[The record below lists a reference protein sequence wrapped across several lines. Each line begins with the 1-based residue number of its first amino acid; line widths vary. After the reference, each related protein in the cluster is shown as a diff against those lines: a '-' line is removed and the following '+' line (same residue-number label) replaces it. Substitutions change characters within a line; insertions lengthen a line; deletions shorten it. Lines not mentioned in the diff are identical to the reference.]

1 MIKDYINGFVL
12 NLQFLTRIPV
22 PVKIE
27 YSDRAFAA
35 GSVFAP
41 AIGLLIGLV
50 SVCVYLLFGFLDK
63 GPLALLFAMAAEIAA
78 TGGIHLDGL
87 ADTFDGIFSYRD
99 RYRVLEIMK
108 DSRLGTSGAIALV
121 LSLMLKYV
129 MLASLPGN
137 YIIFCLAAMPVL
149 SRMTISWSAGLSTYA
164 RKGEETMTA
173 GLVRNTG
180 PIEIIVSTTLAVII
194 GALLLKL
201 AVVPLVM
208 IIIAFSLMTVLY
220 MKFRIGGVTGDV
232 IGAIIEL
239 SEVVFLLSVLL
250 LDKLYSLQHMKLM

>member
-1 MIKDYINGFVL
+1 MNGFVL

-50 SVCVYLLFGFLDK
+50 SVCVYLLFGFMDK
-63 GPLALLFAMAAEIAA
+63 RPLALLLAMAAEITV
-78 TGGIHLDGL
+78 TGGLHLDGL

-99 RYRVLEIMK
+99 RSRVLEIMK
-108 DSRLGTSGAIALV
+108 DSRLGTGGAIGLV
-121 LSLMLKYV
+121 LALMLKYV
-129 MLASLPGN
+129 MLASLPDR
-137 YIIFCLAAMPVL
+137 YIVPCLAAMPVL
-149 SRMTISWSAGLSTYA
+149 SRMTIAWSAGLSPYA
-164 RKGEETMTA
+164 RKDDKTMAA

-180 PIEIIVSTTLAVII
+180 LIEIIISTTLAVVI
-194 GALLLKL
+194 GVLLLKL
-201 AVVPLVM
+201 AIVPLALIV
-208 IIIAFSLMTVLY
+208 IAFTLILVLY

-232 IGAIIEL
+232 IGAVIEL
-239 SEVVFLLSVLL
+239 SELMFLFSVII
-250 LDKLYSLQHMKLM
+250 LDKLYSLQHMKLL